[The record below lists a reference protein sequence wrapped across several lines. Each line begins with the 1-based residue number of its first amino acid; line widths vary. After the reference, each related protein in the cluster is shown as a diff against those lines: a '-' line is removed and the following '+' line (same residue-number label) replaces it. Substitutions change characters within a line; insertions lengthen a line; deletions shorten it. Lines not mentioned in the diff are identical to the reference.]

1 MKIINQGNCG
11 ERAYKIALGTGTAW
25 VEEFIAYA
33 YNEQDALDFVA
44 DHLEAEEMKGL
55 YYDHAELNAIAS
67 CTEWK
72 TAEAFAEAN
81 NLTCCGNHS
90 IYVELV
96 SLTEIT
102 DDLLDDLRLE
112 QQEQM

>member
-44 DHLEAEEMKGL
+44 DHLEAEELNGL
-55 YYDHAELNAIAS
+55 YFDYATLKALAKGFTKAGFNDLD
-67 CTEWK
+67 
-72 TAEAFAEAN
+72 TA
-81 NLTCCGNHS
+81 GNGH
-90 IYVELV
+90 I
-96 SLTEIT
+96 
-102 DDLLDDLRLE
+102 
-112 QQEQM
+112 